1 MKKAIVII
9 NETHSLF
16 PEQKHILKERFDD
29 VGFVTVPAEGWSL
42 ETMRD
47 VANALQSRAAEGATI
62 VFASPIPFLL
72 KELARKTPNVLV
84 FHNDHREKKEF
95 PDGRIVQIVAATG
108 WRLV

>member
-1 MKKAIVII
+1 MKKVIVII

-16 PEQKHILKERFDD
+16 PEQKNILKERFDD
-29 VGFVTVPAEGWSL
+29 VEFVTVPAEGWSL

-72 KELARKTPNVLV
+72 KELAQRSKNVLV
-84 FHNDHREKKEF
+84 FHNDHREKKEL